1 MLKLVRV
8 LLLLVIALVLGEAVT
23 GVVSA
28 TTGFAEKAIIVL
40 VAAALMAVLPRVWRL
55 GAPHA
60 P

>member
-8 LLLLVIALVLGEAVT
+8 LLLLVIAIVPVEAVT

-28 TTGFAEKAIIVL
+28 ATGFAEKAIIVL
-40 VAAALMAVLPRVWRL
+40 VAAALVAVLPRGWRP

>member
-1 MLKLVRV
+1 MLKLVRG
-8 LLLLVIALVLGEAVT
+8 LLLLVIAIVFVEAVR

-28 TTGFAEKAIIVL
+28 ATGFAEKAIIVL
-40 VAAALMAVLPRVWRL
+40 VVAALVAVLPRVWRL